1 MYLLRNNLEISP
13 YVVIENFFTDTEI
26 EKIKDIAFDIEPSD
40 GLVGVDCDS
49 HKKSGLENH
58 IIDKKSGKITSIRKS
73 VLRWIELDDDTN
85 WLYKKIIKSIK
96 EVNSDNFDYL
106 LTFMEM
112 LQFTEYNEKNKGMYT
127 RHDDSGDKKH
137 IDNSVDIRKLSF
149 SVQLSNDNDYEGGEL
164 ILYNNDKD
172 FKKMPK
178 KKGSIIFFSSNIEH
192 EVKPVTK
199 GTRYS
204 LVGWVNGPNLR

>member
-1 MYLLRNNLEISP
+1 MYLLRNNLDISP
-13 YVVIENFFTDTEI
+13 YVIEENFFTDIEI
-26 EKIKDIAFDIEPSD
+26 EKIKNIAFEVEPSH

-58 IIDKKSGKITSIRKS
+58 IIDKDSGKITSIRKS
-73 VLRWIELDDDTN
+73 TLRWIELEDDTS
-85 WLYKKIIKSIK
+85 WLYKKIMKKIK

-112 LQFTEYNEKNKGMYT
+112 LQFTEYDEKNEGMYT
-127 RHDDSGDKKH
+127 KHDDAGHKEH

-149 SVQLSNDNDYEGGEL
+149 SIQLSDEKDYEGGEL
-164 ILYNNDKD
+164 ILYNDEG
-172 FKKMPK
+172 FKKMSK
-178 KKGSIIFFSSNIEH
+178 TKGSIIFFSSNIEH

-199 GTRYS
+199 GKRYS